1 MLGVMALRKSEGI
14 KQPTTTT
21 THSKW
26 ENVGDTKRKQKTTR
40 NLITED
46 LRGIEPEKGEREK
59 TRKQETRE
67 MFFLFA
73 EPVHAK
79 NPNLAVYNLLTRHHL
94 QTVFLQAFLS

>member
-46 LRGIEPEKGEREK
+46 LRGIEPEKGERENK
-59 TRKQETRE
+59 KTGNQGNVFSLRRTRTRKKP
-67 MFFLFA
+67 
-73 EPVHAK
+73 EPCC
-79 NPNLAVYNLLTRHHL
+79 L
-94 QTVFLQAFLS
+94 